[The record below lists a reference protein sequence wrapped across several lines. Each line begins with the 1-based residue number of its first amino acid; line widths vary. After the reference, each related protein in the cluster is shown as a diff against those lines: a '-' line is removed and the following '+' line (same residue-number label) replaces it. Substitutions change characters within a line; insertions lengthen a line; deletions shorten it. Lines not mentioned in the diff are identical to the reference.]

1 MKLQASNTC
10 FLMALNQDL
19 NLKKS
24 LFLKRLRA
32 ISKLKICKVEI
43 NSDVFRLRVTDLKA
57 EYLKYCFT
65 RNGPKVLDEILKIK
79 RTESVKQYELD
90 LTLAFWFAIHLE
102 DLKTVQVL
110 MQQEFLLKQLVA
122 CALLSKKGQ
131 NLSDDEEEG
140 EGNDSEDPD
149 EDEE

>member
-1 MKLQASNTC
+1 
-10 FLMALNQDL
+10 MALNQDL

-57 EYLKYCFT
+57 EYLKYCFV
-65 RNGPKVLDEILKIK
+65 RNGPKVLDEILQIK
-79 RTESVKQYELD
+79 RSESVKQYELD
-90 LTLAFWFAIHLE
+90 LTLAFWFSIHLE

-110 MQQEFLLKQLVA
+110 M
-122 CALLSKKGQ
+122 
-131 NLSDDEEEG
+131 
-140 EGNDSEDPD
+140 
-149 EDEE
+149 

>member
-1 MKLQASNTC
+1 M
-10 FLMALNQDL
+10 
-19 NLKKS
+19 
-24 LFLKRLRA
+24 
-32 ISKLKICKVEI
+32 
-43 NSDVFRLRVTDLKA
+43 FRLRVTDLKA
-57 EYLKYCFT
+57 EYLKFCFV

-79 RTESVKQYELD
+79 HTESVKQYELD

-140 EGNDSEDPD
+140 EANDSEDPD
-149 EDEE
+149 EDEEQPLGSSS

>member
-1 MKLQASNTC
+1 
-10 FLMALNQDL
+10 
-19 NLKKS
+19 
-24 LFLKRLRA
+24 
-32 ISKLKICKVEI
+32 
-43 NSDVFRLRVTDLKA
+43 VFSLRVTDLKA